1 MKVLILG
8 DVMGKPGRH
17 AMRAVVPGLVRELGA
32 DFVIAN
38 CENATGGSGITPA
51 DADELFGCDVDVLT
65 SGNHIWHKK
74 EIFEYLTDNRR
85 ILRPENFARAP
96 GRGYTVIESRGA
108 KVGVLNLQGRVFMP
122 QYVDDPFAAA
132 DRVVALMRERGVLV
146 IIVDVHAET
155 TSEKIALARY
165 LDGRVSAVV
174 GTHTHV
180 QTSDEEIM
188 RGGTARIT
196 DLGMTGPHDSVIGMR
211 TDLVL
216 ERFLTQRGVPFEVA
230 KNDVRV
236 EGVLVDVDE
245 QTGKARAIER
255 VRRRLP
261 DAR

>member
-1 MKVLILG
+1 MKLLILG
-8 DVMGKPGRH
+8 DVMGRPGRQ
-17 AMRAVVPGLVRELGA
+17 AIRQLVPPLARELKA

-38 CENATGGSGITPA
+38 CENATNGSGITPD
-51 DADELFGCDVDVLT
+51 DADELFGSDVDVLT

-74 EIFEYLTDNRR
+74 EIFEYLDQNRR

-96 GRGYTVIESRGA
+96 GRGHTVVESRGV

-122 QYVDDPFAAA
+122 QHVDDPFAAA
-132 DRVVALMRERGVLV
+132 DRVVSSMRDKGVLV
-146 IIVDVHAET
+146 IAVDVHAET
-155 TSEKIALARY
+155 TSEKLALARY
-165 LDGRVSAVV
+165 LDGRVSVVV

-196 DLGMTGPHDSVIGMR
+196 DLGMTGPHDSIIGMR
-211 TDLVL
+211 TELVM

-230 KNDVRV
+230 KGDVRV

-245 QTGKARAIER
+245 STGRARAIER
-255 VRRRLP
+255 VRRKLP